1 MNKWILAVC
10 AAVLGALLLTACHK
24 DVNVPAS
31 PPSEGSPGASAGP
44 ADVPRGDGP
53 EGTWYEQA
61 EPGAVLVIDKKTI
74 QYTSWDKS
82 YTDKRKYTAKKKDGL
97 TELVQDAEFGIYEE
111 IYYDKKEDMVIAY
124 TWRHTDGDGGHHRV
138 EFKRSEYAAPPPPTY
153 APPVDNSD
161 PGAKKVFEDLTL
173 QSMKVSFYDQG
184 TYHDPFSDMAPEPPF
199 ADNYSYELTVLED
212 GTGLVSSSFCQEI
225 SLPKEKVDALQKLFE
240 DADPGSLNGLSLRTE
255 GLPPDAADYE
265 AEFVLA
271 SGDTIRSTANGE
283 SVPENWSSFQSAMH
297 NLLFFTF
304 VDAGYNYQTGQFHST
319 EPMKRIRA
327 SNRTYRENTGFVLD
341 TKLIVPDWKK
351 SWDYTL
357 DTKYLVFTDPKNR
370 YPALMKTLD
379 SLSTEYKAI
388 AESEVKKDYD
398 MMEALPKSVWSK
410 ADRRYCYSLYA
421 VDNWELNNRL
431 FSFMVSEGHANSLGA
446 GEYGHG
452 TYRNLHYLIDTET
465 GKILSFGDLFR
476 DPEEIADFISSD
488 MIDSYGTHNDS
499 GKRVHAEDFPAV
511 MRKAV
516 TTPGPDGI
524 GLTIGYDRI
533 TLWMPR
539 SMFPSEDTQ
548 LMEEYYYDELQEY
561 LGDTYTEVW

>member
-1 MNKWILAVC
+1 M
-10 AAVLGALLLTACHK
+10 
-24 DVNVPAS
+24 
-31 PPSEGSPGASAGP
+31 
-44 ADVPRGDGP
+44 
-53 EGTWYEQA
+53 
-61 EPGAVLVIDKKTI
+61 
-74 QYTSWDKS
+74 
-82 YTDKRKYTAKKKDGL
+82 
-97 TELVQDAEFGIYEE
+97 
-111 IYYDKKEDMVIAY
+111 
-124 TWRHTDGDGGHHRV
+124 
-138 EFKRSEYAAPPPPTY
+138 
-153 APPVDNSD
+153 
-161 PGAKKVFEDLTL
+161 
-173 QSMKVSFYDQG
+173 
-184 TYHDPFSDMAPEPPF
+184 HD
-199 ADNYSYELTVLED
+199 
-212 GTGLVSSSFCQEI
+212 
-225 SLPKEKVDALQKLFE
+225 
-240 DADPGSLNGLSLRTE
+240 
-255 GLPPDAADYE
+255 
-265 AEFVLA
+265 
-271 SGDTIRSTANGE
+271 
-283 SVPENWSSFQSAMH
+283 
-297 NLLFFTF
+297 LLFFTF

-357 DTKYLVFTDPKNR
+357 DTKYFVFTDPKNR

-379 SLSTEYKAI
+379 SLSAEYKAI

-431 FSFMVSEGHANSLGA
+431 FSFMISEGHANSLGA

-539 SMFPSEDTQ
+539 SMFPSSDSQ